1 MATAGTGSTNMDAAS
16 AAETLG
22 AVAAVADTG
31 TGNTASGAGGGGPG
45 NRGIVQERRV
55 TLSSLSAVTS
65 VGAFGRSPSGT
76 VTMAESGLRRP
87 RPPPAIATAT

>member
-22 AVAAVADTG
+22 TAEVADAG
-31 TGNTASGAGGGGPG
+31 TGNAASGAGGGGPG